1 MNHFALKNNQGFT
14 LIETLVAIAV
24 LMISI
29 AGPLTIANKALTS
42 ALYARDQS
50 IASNLAQESI
60 EMIKNL
66 KNNNLVNSVTFLNNI
81 DGAGKCMGDNGKC
94 DVEINSSDIFEVKT
108 DCPSGCPIY
117 FSDTDGY
124 SHNVGG
130 SKTIF
135 TRYYYLTKAPTGFSP
150 TVYNDPNDYMVT
162 VVVQWYEGKVPN
174 EVRLRSEIVNA
185 LQQ

>member
-42 ALYARDQS
+42 ALYAKDQS
-50 IASNLAQESI
+50 IASNLGQESI
-60 EMIKNL
+60 EMIKNI
-66 KNNNLVNSVTFLNNI
+66 KNNNLVNSITFLNTI
-81 DGAGKCMGDNGKC
+81 DGGAGKTCIGDNGKC
-94 DVEINSSDIFEVKT
+94 DVEIDSGSFVIKP
-108 DCPSGCPIY
+108 DCSSGCPIY
-117 FSDTDGY
+117 FSDTSGY

-130 SKTIF
+130 TKTIF
-135 TRYYYLTKAPTGFSP
+135 TRYYYLTNVNKKLTGLP
-150 TVYNDPNDYMVT
+150 DPSDYMVT

-174 EVRLRSEIVNA
+174 EVRLRGEIVNA